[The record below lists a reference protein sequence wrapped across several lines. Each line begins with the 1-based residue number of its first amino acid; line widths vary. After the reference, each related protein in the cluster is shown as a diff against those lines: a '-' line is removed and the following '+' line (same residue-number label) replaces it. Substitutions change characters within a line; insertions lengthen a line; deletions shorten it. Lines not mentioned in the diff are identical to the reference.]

1 MLGNPS
7 SQHQYQ
13 QGAGGADPV
22 CVSRDC
28 SNDQDDKDSGGPCT
42 SSAPKRSPSHG
53 VRSTSRTNDL
63 RGDRAECRLNASRN
77 RYGAVIQQAEDCF
90 HSVNR
95 PTAPH
100 CALAGVLLSRPL
112 QVLGTSTFPP
122 RAPAKVSTTA
132 LEDRLKRPS
141 RLPVQR
147 APAASSVK
155 EKSPLRERCK
165 PPPKSSTS
173 PLEQTTKRPIAIH
186 QNNAFPLA
194 IRRETRPAISV
205 DVALLSHAVLILPIA
220 LGPAARERI
229 SLRMATRAPSSL
241 PSPRAHHVAPQRPVR
256 LASSLLTA
264 CKQQ

>member
-1 MLGNPS
+1 MR
-7 SQHQYQ
+7 
-13 QGAGGADPV
+13 
-22 CVSRDC
+22 VSRDC
-28 SNDQDDKDSGGPCT
+28 SNDPDDKDSGGPCT

-53 VRSTSRTNDL
+53 RRGTSRTKDL

-77 RYGAVIQQAEDCF
+77 RYGAVIQQAEVCF

-95 PTAPH
+95 PTALCLGRRPPES
-100 CALAGVLLSRPL
+100 ASPGPRYQYLSPA
-112 QVLGTSTFPP
+112 S
-122 RAPAKVSTTA
+122 PAKVSTTA
-132 LEDRLKRPS
+132 LEARLKRPS
-141 RLPVQR
+141 SLPVQR

-173 PLEQTTKRPIAIH
+173 PREQTTKRPIAIH
-186 QNNAFPLA
+186 QNNAFPLT

-256 LASSLLTA
+256 LASSLLTT